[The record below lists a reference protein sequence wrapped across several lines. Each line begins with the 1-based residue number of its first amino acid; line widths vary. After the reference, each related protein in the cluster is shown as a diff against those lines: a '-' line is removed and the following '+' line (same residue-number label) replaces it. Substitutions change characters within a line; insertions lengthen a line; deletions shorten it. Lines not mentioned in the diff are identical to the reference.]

1 MDRAGLAIS
10 KTILSLIFIFIYYLI
25 VNIVCDKTH
34 MEENRS
40 IEFSY
45 LSWNKNFFKYL
56 INIRVRMCV
65 CNRICVCVWIYKNIC
80 MYLKFVRIGWD
91 MPAVIHFTCEYDDLM
106 NNALLLFFFNIGIT
120 YLLFT
125 MDRDDNSIISLR
137 YPYEQKHI

>member
-1 MDRAGLAIS
+1 MYAKWRILMDRAGLAIS

-25 VNIVCDKTH
+25 VNMVCDKTH

-65 CNRICVCVWIYKNIC
+65 CNGICVWIYKNIC
-80 MYLKFVRIGWD
+80 MYLKFFRIGWD
-91 MPAVIHFTCEYDDLM
+91 MPAVIHFTSEYDDLM
-106 NNALLLFFFNIGIT
+106 NNALLLFFLILGSRVSCTPWIGMTIQSF
-120 YLLFT
+120 L
-125 MDRDDNSIISLR
+125 
-137 YPYEQKHI
+137 